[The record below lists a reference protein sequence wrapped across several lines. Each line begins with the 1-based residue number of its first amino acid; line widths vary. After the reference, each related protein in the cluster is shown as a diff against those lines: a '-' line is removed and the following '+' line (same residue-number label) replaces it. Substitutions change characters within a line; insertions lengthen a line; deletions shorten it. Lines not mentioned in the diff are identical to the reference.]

1 MKSLNSL
8 IITSSSDK
16 LFNTAIKTGEWWE
29 VLVVPY
35 YVLKDG
41 GECITI
47 VSPKGGEI
55 PFDPNNQ
62 STVELS
68 AETARFQQDSQAM
81 YHMSHS
87 LPLNEVKA
95 KNFDLVFIADEY
107 GAMCDFVD
115 NKKLKQILEDFN
127 RQNKPIGLV
136 GHGVAALISLT
147 TDDGE
152 PFVKGRKLTCFSNRE
167 EDAMQLNEKPLFSLE
182 SKLISLGALY
192 SKGTDFDSYVVAD
205 ENIITGQNSSSSGE
219 AAKQLLTLAHRK
231 KKLRDLKEMSK
242 SIQGN
247 ILNDQRIY

>member
-8 IITSSSDK
+8 IITTSNNK
-16 LFNTAIKTGEWWE
+16 LPDTAIKTGKWWE
-29 VLVVPY
+29 ALVVPY
-35 YVLKDG
+35 YVFKDG
-41 GECITI
+41 GESITI
-47 VSPKGGEI
+47 VSTKGGQI
-55 PFDPNNQ
+55 PLDPISE
-62 STVELS
+62 STEVS
-68 AETARFQQDSQAM
+68 AEVTRFQHDSHAM
-81 YHMSHS
+81 YLMAHS

-95 KNFDLVFIADEY
+95 KNFDFVFIADEY

-152 PFVKGRKLTCFSNRE
+152 PFVKEKKLTSVSNSE
-167 EDAMQLNEKPLFSLE
+167 EDAMQLNDKSPFLLE

-192 SKGTDFDSYVVAD
+192 SKGPDFASYVVAD
-205 ENIITGQNSSSSGE
+205 ENIITGQNPSSSGE
-219 AAKQLLTLAHRK
+219 TAKQLLTLAHRK

-242 SIQGN
+242 LIQGN
-247 ILNDQRIY
+247 HFK